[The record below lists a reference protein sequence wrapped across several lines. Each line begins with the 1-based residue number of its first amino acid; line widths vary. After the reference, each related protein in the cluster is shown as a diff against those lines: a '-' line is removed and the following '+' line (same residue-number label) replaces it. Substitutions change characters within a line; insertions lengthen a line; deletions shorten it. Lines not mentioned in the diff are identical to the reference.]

1 MLGDPFENEGVFR
14 LRIHFDRIEMR
25 VHVGCYGRILERG
38 GVQPFAPTAPVGS
51 GEIEEDLL
59 VLPLRLLLGGGKV
72 KYLTAGE
79 IAVRDSYGPGGRD
92 LFRAMAYWAKQ
103 AGCEHL
109 LDYKKK

>member
-1 MLGDPFENEGVFR
+1 MFAGLALRRATTLSGRMARWGLLIVAVYGLVALLTSGQAPAVGGFKIDPVSLGR
-14 LRIHFDRIEMR
+14 R
-25 VHVGCYGRILERG
+25 
-38 GVQPFAPTAPVGS
+38 
-51 GEIEEDLL
+51 DLGL
-59 VLPLRLLLGGGKV
+59 
-72 KYLTAGE
+72 LTAGE